1 MTRTA
6 SPPSRRLLTRG
17 SPSLI
22 VARASPSRRSCSRI
36 SGEQPESWRG
46 KATPPIPM
54 SAPKLPVIFAP
65 RARRDLDNILVYT
78 LQHWGEEQEAIYAD
92 RIRRALALIGDNPL
106 VGRSRDDLRV
116 GVRAF

>member
-1 MTRTA
+1 
-6 SPPSRRLLTRG
+6 
-17 SPSLI
+17 
-22 VARASPSRRSCSRI
+22 
-36 SGEQPESWRG
+36 
-46 KATPPIPM
+46 M
-54 SAPKLPVIFAP
+54 SAPKLPVILAP

-116 GVRAF
+116 GVRAFPIEQHLIIYEVRQTSVRVARILHRRMNAHRALQGSQ